1 MYRQRKKTLKA
12 IVKNEDQNFNSENS
26 GEKKWD
32 QFNSAQ
38 QFRIHMTSTSE
49 NQEKTENE
57 DTTEDFDDKD
67 NIPDLNDMVNRVIS
81 NLEHLVNPSQISNS
95 DFAYMIPL

>member
-32 QFNSAQ
+32 QFNSAE
-38 QFRIHMTSTSE
+38 QFRIHMTSTTGKHD
-49 NQEKTENE
+49 QTEND
-57 DTTEDFDDKD
+57 DTNIEDFDDKD
-67 NIPDLNDMVNRVIS
+67 NIPDLNDMVSRVIS
-81 NLEHLVNPSQISNS
+81 NLELHILYSK
-95 DFAYMIPL
+95 

>member
-12 IVKNEDQNFNSENS
+12 IVKNEEQNFNSENS
-26 GEKKWD
+26 GDKKWD
-32 QFNSAQ
+32 QFNSSQ

-49 NQEKTENE
+49 NREKTENE

-67 NIPDLNDMVNRVIS
+67 NIPDLNDMVSRVIFD
-81 NLEHLVNPSQISNS
+81 LKFIFCIQIKVNSFSS
-95 DFAYMIPL
+95 